1 MFYYEGINANNVSA
15 ALNSNY
21 FGIGNLIEGDLENSN
36 NTFKYSDEK
45 SFPYNEWKATAF
57 DFTLIN
63 NVENARVHV
72 GIVGGTGGSANTPKM
87 WFDNVT
93 IYCLYKTETIT
104 IKDGFTGTTY
114 SSENAL
120 DFTNLDITANII
132 TDVENNQCISK
143 QVDIVPSMTGL
154 YIGGTPGKYFV
165 KILNGSVEP
174 IEDNNLLIG
183 TGTEKS
189 EYLTSNDNITYYLF
203 GKQNEKESFF
213 KVSEDPDKHVQ
224 ASAHKAYLAI
234 PTGATN
240 AKALVIVR
248 PNGDVV
254 SDDGGFADG
263 INSVEQDGSNAKIYN
278 LNGQRVNNAQK
289 GIYIKNGKKV
299 IIK

>member
-1 MFYYEGINANNVSA
+1 M
-15 ALNSNY
+15 
-21 FGIGNLIEGDLENSN
+21 
-36 NTFKYSDEK
+36 
-45 SFPYNEWKATAF
+45 
-57 DFTLIN
+57 
-63 NVENARVHV
+63 
-72 GIVGGTGGSANTPKM
+72 
-87 WFDNVT
+87 
-93 IYCLYKTETIT
+93 
-104 IKDGFTGTTY
+104 
-114 SSENAL
+114 
-120 DFTNLDITANII
+120 
-132 TDVENNQCISK
+132 
-143 QVDIVPSMTGL
+143 DIVPSMTGL